1 MMMKFD
7 SKQRITH
14 LLIESLSTS

>member
-1 MMMKFD
+1 MMKFD